1 MIAEHRI
8 DAFSF
13 VRLFLNVS
21 TIRGFGLFIV
31 HEFGFGLLT
40 CPLLGGHFTLFRYTL
55 DETLYCGRYL
65 AIVQRRVH
73 FLINL

>member
-13 VRLFLNVS
+13 VRLFLNAS

-40 CPLLGGHFTLFRYTL
+40 CPLSGAHFTLFCDTL
-55 DETLYCGRYL
+55 DGNFSLWTIPCYRPT
-65 AIVQRRVH
+65 
-73 FLINL
+73 